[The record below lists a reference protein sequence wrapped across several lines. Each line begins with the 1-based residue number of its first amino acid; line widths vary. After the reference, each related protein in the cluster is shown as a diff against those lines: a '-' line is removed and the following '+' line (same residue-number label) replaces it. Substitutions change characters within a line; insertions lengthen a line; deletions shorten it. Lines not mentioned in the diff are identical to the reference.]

1 MSIILPSKHILKP
14 QNIIFLQK
22 FTPHYIP
29 LHPTTSHY
37 IPLHPTTSH
46 YTPLHPTTSH
56 YIPPLLD
63 LHLMTTFYGA
73 RPDRTS
79 PFGRIATGCIAMYP
93 ASLITQKMEKGV
105 RFVMV
110 ITLYLWLIIVDL
122 WILVLAQ
129 TWCIE
134 HCKKAL
140 PAIRLATVHC
150 QSLEPRR
157 GSLARW
163 GFPLLRKSWPKRS
176 WKNWWHRA
184 MWTTLLRQAA
194 SLARPLGN
202 ERGGEVV
209 TWKPARAHVCRKM
222 MELAISAIWLRESS
236 CRISPEFWHQFWSWH
251 MYPGIIKM

>member
-1 MSIILPSKHILKP
+1 
-14 QNIIFLQK
+14 
-22 FTPHYIP
+22 
-29 LHPTTSHY
+29 
-37 IPLHPTTSH
+37 
-46 YTPLHPTTSH
+46 
-56 YIPPLLD
+56 
-63 LHLMTTFYGA
+63 MTNFYGA

-79 PFGRIATGCIAMYP
+79 PFGRIATGCIPMYP
-93 ASLITQKMEKGV
+93 DSLTTPKTEKGV

-163 GFPLLRKSWPKRS
+163 GFPLLRKSWPKRKLEELMAQGDVDDTPKAGS
-176 WKNWWHRA
+176 EFGKATWQWK
-184 MWTTLLRQAA
+184 
-194 SLARPLGN
+194 
-202 ERGGEVV
+202 RGGGCHLKACKSACLQENDGTCDFCDLVKRIQMPHFSWILAPILELTHV
-209 TWKPARAHVCRKM
+209 SRYHKDVDSNKTW
-222 MELAISAIWLRESS
+222 
-236 CRISPEFWHQFWSWH
+236 
-251 MYPGIIKM
+251 